1 MTRREQGSEQR
12 SRSGCRPAPTPA
24 QRRRQ
29 ALRAPLS
36 VQRRFPFS
44 QSPPVNGLQAPGFSE
59 GSGRGYSNVGSD
71 TRRMSSGR
79 CSPCV
84 ACDGGLG
91 SCGAPVSSVAAV
103 TAKQHRACTVSSRA
117 RRDRPSSWA
126 RTCALARRAVPPL
139 ACRPALGGA
148 VVGAA
153 EARMAVWESAVGRPL
168 PAFDRGARHRRARN
182 HRAHGSPRRGRRMR
196 CFKGGSTAR
205 LSLVCA
211 LAKRKLVVFDSFEGL
226 PEPEPWDAEHRIGRL
241 RQFRRGE
248 YRGAIEEVRANLAA
262 FGRIDVCELV
272 PGWLGSVPH
281 ERVPDAIAVAF
292 IDVDLVTSTAA
303 ALDLVWP
310 RVAPGGIVFVHDAA
324 DAKLTGFLGEWAATV
339 HPRRTSGPAA
349 FAWFEK

>member
-1 MTRREQGSEQR
+1 M
-12 SRSGCRPAPTPA
+12 
-24 QRRRQ
+24 
-29 ALRAPLS
+29 
-36 VQRRFPFS
+36 
-44 QSPPVNGLQAPGFSE
+44 E
-59 GSGRGYSNVGSD
+59 GSGLAARPSPPWQLSLRSNIGLVPCPPVLEGIGRLPGLARARWRGEPFLRSL
-71 TRRMSSGR
+71 
-79 CSPCV
+79 V
-84 ACDGGLG
+84 ALR
-91 SCGAPVSSVAAV
+91 SVAPWWELPRLAWRFGRV
-103 TAKQHRACTVSSRA
+103 QLGVPCPHSIEELGTVARAIT
-117 RRDRPSSWA
+117 A
-126 RTCALARRAVPPL
+126 RTEVR
-139 ACRPALGGA
+139 GA
-148 VVGAA
+148 VVECG
-153 EARMAVWESAVGRPL
+153 
-168 PAFDRGARHRRARN
+168 
-182 HRAHGSPRRGRRMR
+182 